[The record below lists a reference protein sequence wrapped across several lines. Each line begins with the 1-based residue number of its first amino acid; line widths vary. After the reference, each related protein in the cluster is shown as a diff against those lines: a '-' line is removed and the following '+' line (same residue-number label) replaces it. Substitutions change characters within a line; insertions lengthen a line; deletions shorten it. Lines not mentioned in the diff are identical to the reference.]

1 MPKPNLAS
9 MSIDA
14 LLKLPAEEG
23 ESVKEDGTAYSLS
36 MALRRRIATLFAV
49 DRLSFKRRSIPPV

>member
-23 ESVKEDGTAYSLS
+23 ESVKEDRALLLYSQS
-36 MALRRRIATLFAV
+36 IGFRFQT
-49 DRLSFKRRSIPPV
+49 FKRRSIPTQV

>member
-23 ESVKEDGTAYSLS
+23 ESVEDGTAYSLS